1 MLRNYF
7 KIAWRNL
14 TRNKRFAIINTFGL
28 ALGFT
33 CCILIFLFTQYHLSF
48 DNFHEKSERIY
59 RIVTEERRD
68 IIDYT
73 ASAPPALSPAFKA
86 DYDYAEKVA
95 RIANEEEKII
105 SFSLNGSKQKYSEEV
120 AFVEKEFFE
129 IFNYPLILGNSFD
142 FFTEPN
148 TVAITSKMASKLFGN
163 IDPIGQSL
171 RLDNRI
177 ELTVR
182 GVLKD
187 LPPNSHQQSEIF
199 ISYPTTK
206 EFGGFIA
213 EDSWNG
219 ITTTL
224 QCFTLLKENISPDL
238 VENELQKYNAI
249 HRPNAKNKHHYQLQ
263 HISDIHYNT
272 QYGGAISHQTLIVF
286 AFIGLFL
293 ILAACINFIN
303 MSTAQAISRSR
314 EVGVQKVLGSY
325 RWQLFRRF
333 MSETALLSLFSLF
346 FGLILAFLLLP
357 YLNEWFDVKIYFKQL
372 ISLSMLGFIAVLYIL
387 ITVFAGVYPGL
398 LLSGISPVL
407 ALKGKLTQQHVGGLL
422 TRKSL
427 IVTQFV
433 ISQMLIVGMIVI
445 GKQMHYALNTDLGFD
460 KEAIITVDIPSKID
474 KEKRHSLKNRFLA
487 IPGVEK
493 VSACLAPPSYNK
505 NWGTSVRF
513 SDHVENEEFSI
524 QVKAADLDYLETFDL
539 KLIAGRNYFPSD
551 SIKEFVVNEMLVK
564 KLNLESPED
573 VLGET
578 LHVNR
583 STTGIIVGVVSD
595 FHNLDLHAEITPIF
609 ITDLDF
615 AQNTYSVKINMNG
628 AQHTISQIEEQW
640 SNVFPDYIFD
650 YEFLDAHIARYY
662 ESETRTFRLIKI
674 FTFLAIFISCLGMF
688 GLISFLVNR
697 RIKEVGIRKVL
708 GGGIAHVLWLFLN
721 DFLKLIVIAAMMAV
735 PISWFVMDNWLQNFQ
750 FKIDMGFWIF
760 GLAVIASLIIT
771 IMTVGF
777 QSIKAALT
785 NPADVLRA
793 E

>member
-14 TRNKRFAIINTFGL
+14 TRNKSFAIINTLGL

-33 CCILIFLFTQYHLSF
+33 CCILIFLFVKYHLSF
-48 DNFHEKSERIY
+48 DDFHDNSERIF
-59 RIVTEERRD
+59 RIVTEEHRD
-68 IIDYT
+68 FIDYE
-73 ASAPPALSPAFKA
+73 ASVPPALGRAFRD
-86 DYDYAEKVA
+86 DYDYPEKVA
-95 RIANEEEKII
+95 RIDRHQDVILTISQNDTKRKFKEE
-105 SFSLNGSKQKYSEEV
+105 L

-129 IFNYPLILGNSFD
+129 IFNYPLVSGNSFD
-142 FFTEPN
+142 GFSDPN
-148 TVAITSKMASKLFGN
+148 KAFITSTMASKLFGGT
-163 IDPIGQSL
+163 DPIGQSIQ
-171 RLDNRI
+171 LDNRI
-177 ELTVR
+177 ELTVS

-187 LPPNSHQQSEIF
+187 LPPNTIHEFDIY
-199 ISYPTTK
+199 ISYSTLK
-206 EFGGFIA
+206 DYGGFVA
-213 EDSWNG
+213 EDGWGG
-219 ITTTL
+219 ISSSL
-224 QCFTLLKENISPDL
+224 QCFTLLKPGISPQL
-238 VENELQKYNAI
+238 VESELQKYVAI
-249 HRPNAKNKHHYQLQ
+249 HRPNSKNEHHYKLQ
-263 HISDIHYNT
+263 HIADIHYNT
-272 QYGGAISHQTLIVF
+272 QYDGVISHQTLIVF
-286 AFIGLFL
+286 SFIGLFL

-346 FGLILAFLLLP
+346 IGLTLALLLLP
-357 YLNEWFDVKIYFKQL
+357 YLNEWFGVNIYPKQL
-372 ISLSMLGFIAVLYIL
+372 ISFSTLGFIGALFIS

-445 GKQMHYALNTDLGFD
+445 GKQMHYALNTDLGFN
-460 KEAIITVDIPSKID
+460 KEAIITVEIPSNID
-474 KEKRHSLKNRFLA
+474 KEKRNDLKNRFLA

-493 VSACLAPPSYNK
+493 VSACLAPPSFNK

-524 QVKAADLDYLETFDL
+524 QVKAADQDYLETFDL

-551 SIKEFVVNEMLVK
+551 SIKEFVVNEMLVR
-564 KLNLESPED
+564 KLNLKSPEE
-573 VLGET
+573 VVGKA

-595 FHNLDLHAEITPIF
+595 FHNMDLRAEITPIF
-609 ITDLDF
+609 ITNLDF
-615 AQNTYSVKINMNG
+615 AQNTYSIKINLNS
-628 AQHTISQIEEQW
+628 AQHTISQIEDQW
-640 SNVFPDYIFD
+640 SREFPNYIFD
-650 YEFLDAHIARYY
+650 YEFLDAHIARFY
-662 ESETRTFRLIKI
+662 ESETRTFRLIQI

-688 GLISFLVNR
+688 GLISFLVGR
-697 RIKEVGIRKVL
+697 RLKEVGVRKVL
-708 GGGIAHVLWLFLN
+708 GGSIAHVLWLFLN
-721 DFLKLIVIAAMMAV
+721 DFFKLVILAAIVAV
-735 PISWFVMDNWLQNFQ
+735 PVSWFVMDNWLQNFQ
-750 FKIDMGFWIF
+750 FKIEMGFWIF
-760 GLAVIASLIIT
+760 GLAVIASLVIT

-785 NPADVLRA
+785 NPADVLRT

>member
-1 MLRNYF
+1 MLKNYL

-14 TRNKRFAIINTFGL
+14 TRNKRFTIINILGL

-73 ASAPPALSPAFKA
+73 ASVPPALGPAFRA

-95 RIANEEEKII
+95 RIVNEDDKII
-105 SFSLNGSKQKYSEEV
+105 SLTLNDTKQKYSEDI

-142 FFTEPN
+142 FFAEPN
-148 TVAITSKMASKLFGN
+148 TVAITSKMASKLFGD

-187 LPPNSHQQSEIF
+187 LPINSHQQSEIF
-199 ISYPTTK
+199 ISYRTTK

-238 VENELQKYNAI
+238 VENELQKYGAV
-249 HRPNAKNKHHYQLQ
+249 HRLNAKNKHHYKLQ
-263 HISDIHYNT
+263 HISDVHYNT
-272 QYGGAISHQTLIVF
+272 RYGGAISHQTIIVF
-286 AFIGLFL
+286 SFIGLFL

-333 MSETALLSLFSLF
+333 MSETALLSLFSLLL
-346 FGLILAFLLLP
+346 GLILAFLLLP
-357 YLNEWFDVKIYFKQL
+357 YLNEWFDVNVNAWQL
-372 ISLSMLGFIAVLYIL
+372 VSLSTLGFIGMSYIG
-387 ITVFAGVYPGL
+387 ITVFAGLYPGL

-407 ALKGKLTQQHVGGLL
+407 ALKGKITQQHVGGLL

-433 ISQMLIVGMIVI
+433 ISQILIVGMIVI

-460 KEAIITVDIPSKID
+460 KEAIVTLEIPGKLD
-474 KEKRHSLKNRFLA
+474 KEKKNSLKNRILD
-487 IPGVEK
+487 IPGVEM
-493 VSACLAPPSYNK
+493 VSSCIAPPSYNK

-524 QVKAADLDYLETFDL
+524 QVKVADQDYLETFDL

-551 SIKEFVVNEMLVK
+551 SIKEFVVNEMLVR
-564 KLNLESPED
+564 KLNLKSPEE
-573 VLGET
+573 VIGKT

-583 STTGIIVGVVSD
+583 STTGIIVGVVAD
-595 FHNLDLHAEITPIF
+595 FHNLDLRAEITPIF

-615 AQNTYSVKINMNG
+615 AQNTYAVKINMTG
-628 AQHTISQIEEQW
+628 AKNTISQIEERW
-640 SNVFPDYIFD
+640 SEVFPDYIFD
-650 YEFLDAHIARYY
+650 YEFLDAHIARFY
-662 ESETRTFRLIKI
+662 ESETRTLRLIQI
-674 FTFLAIFISCLGMF
+674 FTFQAIFISCLGMF

-697 RIKEVGIRKVL
+697 RIKEVGVRKVL
-708 GGGIAHVLWLFLN
+708 GGSIAHVLWLFLN
-721 DFLKLIVIAAMMAV
+721 DFFRLVLVAAIVAI
-735 PISWFVMDNWLQNFQ
+735 PISWFVMENWLQNFE
-750 FKIDMGFWIF
+750 FKIKMGFWIF
-760 GLAVIASLIIT
+760 GLAIAASLVIT
-771 IMTVGF
+771 IFTVGF
-777 QSIKAALT
+777 QTIKAAMV
-785 NPADVLRA
+785 NPAKILRS

>member
-33 CCILIFLFTQYHLSF
+33 CCILIFLFVQYHLSF
-48 DNFHEKSERIY
+48 DNFHEKSERIF

-73 ASAPPALSPAFKA
+73 ASVPPALSVAFKA

-95 RIANEEEKII
+95 RIVNEEEKII
-105 SFSLNGSKQKYSEEV
+105 SLTLNGSKQKYSEEI

-129 IFNYPLILGNSFD
+129 IFDYPLTLGNSFD
-142 FFTEPN
+142 FLLEPN
-148 TVAITSKMASKLFGN
+148 TVLLTDKMAAKLFGD

-182 GVLKD
+182 GILKD
-187 LPPNSHQQSEIF
+187 LPPNSHQQSQIF

-224 QCFTLLKENISPDL
+224 QCFTRLKDNISPSL
-238 VENELQKYNAI
+238 VEEGLQKYEAI
-249 HRPNAKNKHHYQLQ
+249 HRPNAKNAHHYKLQ
-263 HISDIHYNT
+263 HISDIHYDT
-272 QYGGAISHQTLIVF
+272 RYGGAISHQTLIVF
-286 AFIGLFL
+286 ALIGLFL
-293 ILAACINFIN
+293 ILGACINFIN

-346 FGLILAFLLLP
+346 IGLTLALLLLP
-357 YLNEWFDVKIYFKQL
+357 YLNEWFGVNIYPKQL
-372 ISLSMLGFIAVLYIL
+372 ISFSTLGFIGALFIS

-474 KEKRHSLKNRFLA
+474 KEKRNDLKNRFLA

-493 VSACLAPPSYNK
+493 VSACLAPPSFNK

-524 QVKAADLDYLETFDL
+524 QVKAADQDYLETFDL
-539 KLIAGRNYFPSD
+539 KLVAGRNYFPSD
-551 SIKEFVVNEMLVK
+551 SIKEFVVNEMLVR
-564 KLNLESPED
+564 KLNLESPENII
-573 VLGET
+573 GKT

-595 FHNLDLHAEITPIF
+595 FHNMDLRTEITPIF
-609 ITDLDF
+609 ITNLDF
-615 AQNTYSVKINMNG
+615 AQNTYSIKINMNG
-628 AQHTISQIEEQW
+628 AQHTISQIEDQW
-640 SNVFPDYIFD
+640 SREFPNYIFD
-650 YEFLDAHIARYY
+650 YEFLDAHIARFY
-662 ESETRTFRLIKI
+662 ESETRTFRLIQI
-674 FTFLAIFISCLGMF
+674 FTFLAILISCLGMF
-688 GLISFLVNR
+688 GLISFLVGR
-697 RIKEVGIRKVL
+697 RLKEVGVRKVL
-708 GGGIAHVLWLFLN
+708 GGSIAHVLWLFLN
-721 DFLKLIVIAAMMAV
+721 DFFKLVVIAAIVAV
-735 PISWFVMDNWLQNFQ
+735 PVSWFVMDNWLQNFQ
-750 FKIDMGFWIF
+750 FKIEMGFWIF
-760 GLAVIASLIIT
+760 GLAVIASLVIT

-785 NPADVLRA
+785 NPADVLRT